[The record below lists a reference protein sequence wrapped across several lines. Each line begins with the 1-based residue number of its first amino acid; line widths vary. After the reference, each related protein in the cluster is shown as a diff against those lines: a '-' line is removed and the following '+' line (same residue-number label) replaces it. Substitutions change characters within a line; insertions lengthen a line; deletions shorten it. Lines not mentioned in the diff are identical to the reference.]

1 MPLVSRNNG
10 RTVRVL
16 EEILQRCK
24 DHMSENTKAFGGCL
38 YEKPER
44 ETTTVYPRLDQYD
57 GKFKTKFFEKDDV
70 EVSPLK
76 YLSVRC
82 NARAAIY
89 VEGILVGDT
98 ISLQLKVRE
107 VEVAPTP
114 YVEKKKKRLLSNNS
128 TKRRLFG
135 NNNEEVKTPANSPV
149 KKETLD
155 RDSCTSDFCGWK
167 GWTCNSCSTN

>member
-1 MPLVSRNNG
+1 M
-10 RTVRVL
+10 
-16 EEILQRCK
+16 
-24 DHMSENTKAFGGCL
+24 
-38 YEKPER
+38 
-44 ETTTVYPRLDQYD
+44 
-57 GKFKTKFFEKDDV
+57 

-107 VEVAPTP
+107 VEVPPAP
-114 YVEKKKKRLLSNNS
+114 YVEKKKKDFYPIIQQ
-128 TKRRLFG
+128 KQGLFG
-135 NNNEEVKTPANSPV
+135 NNNEEVKTPASSPV
-149 KKETLD
+149 KREALD

-167 GWTCNSCSTN
+167 GWTCNSCSMN